1 MAYLHHLSITK
12 ARINLGAAVKQ
23 VHLNKEHM
31 ILVKEGIPIAALI
44 DIDEFEDYLE
54 LQDLKVKKDIAMD
67 HKQGRHRS
75 IFP

>member
-1 MAYLHHLSITK
+1 
-12 ARINLGAAVKQ
+12 
-23 VHLNKEHM
+23 M